1 MDFSLDSILDYTKE
15 LLGIKKKGVQVY
27 AFYGP
32 SGTGKSF
39 RAKLVAQ
46 KFGIKTIIDD
56 GLLIKDDEIL
66 AGHSAKLEKN
76 YMGAV
81 RVALF
86 DDKEHRDDVARAILQ
101 NKIRKILILGTSEKM
116 VNKIAMRLQLPLP
129 EKYIKIEDIAT
140 PEQMDEARRSRQIEG
155 KHVIPV
161 RAYEVNDR
169 NYSKIF
175 VNSIRVSL
183 AKRKILMNIL
193 EKLFGES
200 KSENVPS
207 QNTRLFEKSVVKP
220 SFSQSKRKEVSHAVL
235 ARMTSEII
243 SGYNGRVHV
252 KKLSIRNSKAG
263 YIFILVVDLPMERNL
278 TEISQEIKNYVISSI
293 EKKSG
298 VLVEEVYIV
307 IDRLLR
313 PEQSE
318 KSA

>member
-1 MDFSLDSILDYTKE
+1 MKNMEFIKE
-15 LLGIKKKGVQVY
+15 LFGLNKKGIQVY

-46 KFGIKTIIDD
+46 KFGIKAIIDD
-56 GLLIKDDEIL
+56 GLLIQDDEIL
-66 AGHSAKLEKN
+66 AGRSAKLEKS

-81 RVALF
+81 RAALF
-86 DDKEHRDDVARAILQ
+86 DSKEHRDEVARAIIIH
-101 NKIRKILILGTSEKM
+101 KIKKILILGTSEKM

-140 PEQMDEARRSRQIEG
+140 PEQMEEARRSRQIEG

-161 RAYEVNDR
+161 RAYEVKDR
-169 NYSKIF
+169 SYSKIF

-183 AKRKILMNIL
+183 AKRKFLMGIL
-193 EKLFGES
+193 EKLFG
-200 KSENVPS
+200 KSESQSQPLS
-207 QNTRLFEKSVVKP
+207 QNTKLFEKSVVKP
-220 SFSQSKRKEVSHAVL
+220 SFSQTKRKEISHAVL
-235 ARMTSEII
+235 AKMTSEII
-243 SGYNGRVHV
+243 SSYNSRVKI
-252 KKLSIRNSKAG
+252 KKLSIRNSKQG

-278 TEISQEIKNYVISSI
+278 TDISQEIKNYVISAV

-307 IDRLLR
+307 IDHLVR
-313 PEQSE
+313 PEPEQIP
-318 KSA
+318 A

>member
-1 MDFSLDSILDYTKE
+1 MNNMEFIRE
-15 LLGIKKKGVQVY
+15 LLGLNKKGLQVY

-56 GLLIKDDEIL
+56 GLLIQDDEIL
-66 AGHSAKLEKN
+66 AGRSAKLEKS

-81 RVALF
+81 RAALF
-86 DDKEHRDDVARAILQ
+86 DGKEHRDEVARAIISH
-101 NKIRKILILGTSEKM
+101 KIKKILILGTSEKM

-140 PEQMDEARRSRQIEG
+140 PEQMEEARRSRQIEG

-161 RAYEVNDR
+161 RAYEVKDR
-169 NYSKIF
+169 SYSKIF

-183 AKRKILMNIL
+183 AKRKVLMGIL
-193 EKLFGES
+193 EKLLG
-200 KSENVPS
+200 KSENPGQTLS
-207 QNTRLFEKSVVKP
+207 QNTKLFEKSVVKP
-220 SFSQSKRKEVSHAVL
+220 SFSQTKRKEISHAVL
-235 ARMTSEII
+235 AKLTSEII
-243 SGYNGRVHV
+243 SAYNSRVKI
-252 KKLSIRNSKAG
+252 KKLSIRNSKQG

-278 TEISQEIKNYVISSI
+278 TDISQEIKNYVISSV

-307 IDRLLR
+307 IDHLVR
-313 PEQSE
+313 PEPE
-318 KSA
+318 EIPA